1 MDAEEFKKL
10 LKNHDWGYR
19 YSDDKTAYARGGHEE
34 MQIRSLARSNPELQQ
49 ILDEYR
55 NGSNSP
61 L

>member
-1 MDAEEFKKL
+1 MEAEEFKKL

-19 YSDDKTAYARGGHEE
+19 YSDDKTTYANGAHEE
-34 MQIRSLARSNPELQQ
+34 IQIRSLARSNSELQA

-55 NGSNSP
+55 SGSNSP